1 MASTKNGQEM
11 MHERLKFTLSC
22 VEKDY
27 FSFTRNYSY
36 ETRLCM
42 ISHFQ
47 TTRISIISHLPFT
60 EQDFGSKI
68 KNPIKFSQYFYFY
81 YFPIGPPVTNY
92 QKMIYIPCRK
102 YWLVGNIF
110 DIKKILNLEN
120 IF

>member
-27 FSFTRNYSY
+27 FSFTRYYSY

-68 KNPIKFSQYFYFY
+68 KNPITFSQYFYVLL
-81 YFPIGPPVTNY
+81 FPNPAARDKLSENNLHSMQEILACG
-92 QKMIYIPCRK
+92 K
-102 YWLVGNIF
+102 YLRH
-110 DIKKILNLEN
+110 KKDS
-120 IF
+120 